1 MTASL
6 ARPRLEMSLTWR
18 NGPGAGAGVT
28 GGRREG
34 CPGLGFGG
42 TRQEEEAGRAAGV
55 QGSGELA
62 PGSADT
68 PGPGLVAGG
77 GVAFTQGDL
86 RGYV

>member
-1 MTASL
+1 M
-6 ARPRLEMSLTWR
+6 
-18 NGPGAGAGVT
+18 T

-34 CPGLGFGG
+34 CPGLGFRGAERGGCPGLGFRG
-42 TRQEEEAGRAAGV
+42 TRGEEEAGRAAGV

-68 PGPGLVAGG
+68 PGPGLVADG
-77 GVAFTQGDL
+77 GVAFAQGDL

>member
-1 MTASL
+1 M
-6 ARPRLEMSLTWR
+6 
-18 NGPGAGAGVT
+18 T

-34 CPGLGFGG
+34 CLGLGFGG
-42 TRQEEEAGRAAGV
+42 TRGEEEAGRAAGV

-77 GVAFTQGDL
+77 GVAFAQGDL